1 MNNFFSIV
9 IPTLNEEAYLPKILE
24 SLLSQKEKNFEVIIV
39 DARSEDKTKE
49 AALSFSGKI
58 PINFYEV
65 QKRNVSFQRNYG
77 AAKAKG
83 KYVIFLDADA
93 GITSIF
99 TKNAKKMIIQ
109 KKGLVFIPY
118 VIPDE
123 DSKIDV
129 EIAFNFV
136 NFLIDMSQNIGKP
149 LSSGGSMIFE
159 RNFFYN
165 VGGFDE
171 SLVYA
176 EDHNIIQKAQQWG
189 VRAKFLRSIRIKFS
203 LRRMRKEGR
212 LKLLYKY
219 ILSTAYVLF
228 KGKIKKKI
236 YEYEMGGQFYKLPKD
251 KFLKKGGEDSFKEYV
266 KQINIYFK
274 KIFIEE

>member
-1 MNNFFSIV
+1 MKTFFSIV

-39 DARSEDKTKE
+39 DARSEDKTQE
-49 AALSFSGKI
+49 VALGFSGKI
-58 PINFYEV
+58 PIDFYEV

-77 AAKAKG
+77 ASKAKG

-118 VIPDE
+118 VMPDE
-123 DSKIDV
+123 DSKLDV

-159 RNFFYN
+159 RDFFY
-165 VGGFDE
+165 F
-171 SLVYA
+171 
-176 EDHNIIQKAQQWG
+176 
-189 VRAKFLRSIRIKFS
+189 
-203 LRRMRKEGR
+203 
-212 LKLLYKY
+212 
-219 ILSTAYVLF
+219 YV
-228 KGKIKKKI
+228 
-236 YEYEMGGQFYKLPKD
+236 
-251 KFLKKGGEDSFKEYV
+251 
-266 KQINIYFK
+266 
-274 KIFIEE
+274 